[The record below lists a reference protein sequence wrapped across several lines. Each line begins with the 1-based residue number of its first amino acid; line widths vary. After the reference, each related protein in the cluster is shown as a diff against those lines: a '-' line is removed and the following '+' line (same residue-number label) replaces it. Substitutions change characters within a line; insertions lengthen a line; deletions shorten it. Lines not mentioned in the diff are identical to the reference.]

1 MRCWGE
7 SDLTPSTPAV
17 FLPWLSCVTRRTA
30 RLFAES
36 CQQSYAVD
44 TCSAFVENRLLVTSF
59 LRTVL
64 RRGRPV
70 FCTGFSEG
78 EPWSQERVPGLYPFP
93 FWASH

>member
-1 MRCWGE
+1 
-7 SDLTPSTPAV
+7 
-17 FLPWLSCVTRRTA
+17 
-30 RLFAES
+30 
-36 CQQSYAVD
+36 VD
-44 TCSAFVENRLLVTSF
+44 TCSAFAESRLLVTSF